1 MSFHGIP
8 ERSLML
14 GDPYHCECHKTA
26 RLLAEELG
34 LSKEEYI
41 VTFQSRFGR
50 AKWLEPYTE
59 PTAKAL
65 AEKGIHSLDVVC
77 PGFTSDC
84 LETLEEIA
92 MEVKETFLHAGG
104 KQFNYISCLN
114 DSEQWIRGLSEIVN
128 DHILGWPQSGTKNA
142 NERALSKQNAL
153 AIGAKD

>member
-1 MSFHGIP
+1 
-8 ERSLML
+8 
-14 GDPYHCECHKTA
+14 
-26 RLLAEELG
+26 
-34 LSKEEYI
+34 
-41 VTFQSRFGR
+41 
-50 AKWLEPYTE
+50 
-59 PTAKAL
+59 
-65 AEKGIHSLDVVC
+65 
-77 PGFTSDC
+77 
-84 LETLEEIA
+84 